1 MQSII
6 FLKVIQ
12 GAERM
17 PGLTFEGKTA
27 VQRPCLVVAFWDFTA
42 QLKTAFL
49 SLYRECVFK
58 SDQPRAE
65 TVTWGG
71 GMKKKWSVWASNKVR
86 TRPQIS
92 QKLSCGEDWHLLAE
106 SEYCAMGATISG
118 SMTHTLN
125 ITDLQTW
132 FLSSETM
139 NMSSPSVFS
148 DHVRLLCL
156 YNLFNPYIGV
166 NMTNANFF
174 FF

>member
-27 VQRPCLVVAFWDFTA
+27 VQRPCLMVTFWDFTA

-71 GMKKKWSVWASNKVR
+71 GMKKKNEVSGLQIKSERDHRSVKNSDVAKTDTCWLKVSTARWARLFQAPWR
-86 TRPQIS
+86 THWTS
-92 QKLSCGEDWHLLAE
+92 LTSKLDSSAQKQWTCPLLLSFRIMSG
-106 SEYCAMGATISG
+106 YCACIIYL
-118 SMTHTLN
+118 THILVSIWLTL
-125 ITDLQTW
+125 T
-132 FLSSETM
+132 
-139 NMSSPSVFS
+139 
-148 DHVRLLCL
+148 
-156 YNLFNPYIGV
+156 
-166 NMTNANFF
+166 FF
-174 FF
+174 F